1 MFYKILHALE
11 FLQVPVG
18 RMYFLGYVE
27 PPYKSFITEPNR
39 KGTQLALIVEPCQVW
54 RENGI

>member
-1 MFYKILHALE
+1 MFYKILHELE

-39 KGTQLALIVEPCQVW
+39 KGTQLALIVEP
-54 RENGI
+54 